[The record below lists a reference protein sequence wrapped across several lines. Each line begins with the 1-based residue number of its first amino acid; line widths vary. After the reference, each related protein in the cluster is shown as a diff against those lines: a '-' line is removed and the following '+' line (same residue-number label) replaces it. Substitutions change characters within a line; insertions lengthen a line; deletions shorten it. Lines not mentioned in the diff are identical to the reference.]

1 MSSNEKTAVTP
12 GSGRFAL
19 TERWINIFSG
29 VLVPLILGGFG
40 FVFTWQQSELEMARQ
55 EQLRVRDEVR
65 QGQLRE
71 RDDLLRRQQ
80 QEIEDIRQLIEL
92 FTHEQAV
99 KQQMGLHL
107 FKYLAKED
115 RLPVEIEDVL
125 TEYAESLT
133 TGESEADAAAPA
145 TEGGEETDP
154 PVASDTR
161 ETPIPPVQYA
171 TAQLQQQ
178 AFAQEV
184 LKIAKDVES
193 TIPPRIYIH
202 IADARQRADAQAI
215 RDRLETLD
223 LRGEKI
229 VYPDIRT
236 EPGPRTSQLRFFKES
251 EKAEA
256 SAIHALIVPLVPD
269 LELVDL
275 SETYG
280 DSKKIRPRHYELWFA
295 PGRIGTDN

>member
-1 MSSNEKTAVTP
+1 MSRDDKAAAGP
-12 GSGRFAL
+12 GSERFVL

-29 VLVPLILGGFG
+29 VLVPLILGIFG
-40 FVFTWQQSELEMARQ
+40 FAFTWQQSVLESERQ
-55 EQLRVRDEVR
+55 A
-65 QGQLRE
+65 QLRE

-107 FKYLAKED
+107 FEYLVKND

-125 TEYAESLT
+125 KEYAVSLAA
-133 TGESEADAAAPA
+133 EDVALAALDEAPPASGDAGTDDPA
-145 TEGGEETDP
+145 S
-154 PVASDTR
+154 SDTR
-161 ETPIPPVQYA
+161 ETETPPVQYD
-171 TAQLQQQ
+171 TVQMQQH

-184 LKIAKDVES
+184 LKIAKDVEA

-202 IADARQRADAQAI
+202 IAEASQRAAAQAVKE
-215 RDRLETLD
+215 RLETLA
-223 LRGEKI
+223 LNGEKI

-236 EPGPRTSQLRFFKES
+236 EPASPRTTQLRFFKA
-251 EKAEA
+251 AEA
-256 SAIHALIVPLVPD
+256 GEAHALHALITQIVPD
-269 LELVDL
+269 LAIKDL
-275 SETYG
+275 SATYG

-295 PGRIGTDN
+295 PGTIRTGN